1 VTIRFQ
7 CPYCDKTLKASDD
20 KAGFR
25 VKCPTCGNAITV
37 QESPQIPVAEIDDD
51 GLNASAFEPS
61 PRPHS
66 APVALDPGEVIGTS
80 WEIYKSQLG
89 ILIIAIVIV
98 LIIPAAIMG
107 MGGFA
112 AAILGGVG
120 DQFGRRNNMMRPSF
134 TLASIVIQFGAMTV
148 GWLLQIFLGIGQT
161 IVFLKVARGE
171 PTEFGDLFRGAHY
184 FLRALGS
191 GFLFGLM
198 IFFGVLLLL
207 VPGIIAGLTFWPYL
221 YVLVDTDAP
230 GLDCLSRAREITRNT
245 WGTIF
250 VLWLTSMGLGMLGEL
265 ACLVGLIFTIP
276 LVMMLFTVAYCRMTG
291 QRTVLDS

>member
-7 CPYCDKTLKASDD
+7 CPYCDKTLKAADD
-20 KAGFR
+20 KAGLR

-51 GLNASAFEPS
+51 GLNESAFEP
-61 PRPHS
+61 RPHS
-66 APVALDPGEVIGTS
+66 SPVALDPGEVIGTS

-89 ILIIAIVIV
+89 LLIAAVVIV
-98 LIIPAAIMG
+98 VIVPGAIMG
-107 MGGFA
+107 MGGFI

-120 DQFGRRNNMMRPSF
+120 DQFGRQNNMMRPGF
-134 TLASIVIQFGAMTV
+134 TLASMVIQFGAAIL
-148 GWLLQIFLGIGQT
+148 GLFLQTFLGIGQT
-161 IVFLKVARGE
+161 IVFLKVARGQ
-171 PTEFGDLFRGAHY
+171 PTEFGDLFRGGHY
-184 FLRALGS
+184 FLRAMGS
-191 GFLFGLM
+191 GILFGLM
-198 IFFGVLLLL
+198 VLFGLLLL
-207 VPGIIAGLTFWPYL
+207 IVPSILAGLTFWPYL

-265 ACLVGLIFTIP
+265 ACFVGLIFTTP
-276 LVMMLFTVAYCRMTG
+276 LVMMLFAVAYCRMTG
-291 QRTVLDS
+291 QRTVLD